1 MLTILDPDEVEPVL
15 VGPGC
20 VRRDL
25 PATHGLRAWI
35 VEMAP
40 GAEWPHVDR
49 HDAHGEQVLVLDGI
63 MIEGERRVGPGS
75 YLNFGPHSS
84 HRPRT
89 ETGVRLFG
97 VNLTDRTGS
106 GAAASC

>member
-1 MLTILDPDEVEPVL
+1 MLTVINPADVEPVI

-20 VRRDL
+20 LRRDL
-25 PATHGLRAWI
+25 PNAGGLRVWI

-40 GAEWPHVDR
+40 GAEWPHVDH
-49 HDAHGEQVLVLDGI
+49 HDAYGEQVLVIDGE
-63 MIEGERRVGPGS
+63 MIEGDRRIGPGS
-75 YLNFGPHSS
+75 FLNFAANSS

-97 VNLTDRTGS
+97 VNATGGDPTS
-106 GAAASC
+106 GSSR

>member
-1 MLTILDPDEVEPVL
+1 MLTVIDPDAVEPVII
-15 VGPGC
+15 GPGC

-25 PATHGLRAWI
+25 PSEGGLRIWI

-40 GAEWPHVDR
+40 GAEWPHVDE
-49 HDAHGEQVLVLDGI
+49 HDAYGEQVLVIDGE
-63 MIEGERRVGPGS
+63 MIEGDRRIGPGQF
-75 YLNFGPHSS
+75 LNFAAHSR

-97 VNLTDRTGS
+97 VNATGGAPTD
-106 GAAASC
+106 GAAR

>member
-1 MLTILDPDEVEPVL
+1 MLTVIDPAEVVPVV

-20 VRRDL
+20 LRRDL
-25 PATHGLRAWI
+25 PNAGGLRVWI

-40 GAEWPHVDR
+40 GAEWPLVDQ
-49 HDAHGEQVLVLDGI
+49 HDAYGEQVLVIEGE
-63 MIEGERRVGPGS
+63 MIEGERRIGPGS
-75 YLNFGPHSS
+75 FLNFAAHSS

-97 VNLTDRTGS
+97 VNANGGAPTSGS
-106 GAAASC
+106 VR

>member
-1 MLTILDPDEVEPVL
+1 MLTVIDPADVEPVI

-20 VRRDL
+20 IRRDL
-25 PATHGLRAWI
+25 PNAGGLRAWI
-35 VEMAP
+35 VEMEP
-40 GAEWPHVDR
+40 GAVWPHVDN
-49 HDAHGEQVLVLDGI
+49 HDVYGEQVLVLEGE
-63 MIEGERRVGPGS
+63 MIEEGRRIGPGS

-97 VNLTDRTGS
+97 VNANGS
-106 GAAASC
+106 PPAGGTR

>member
-1 MLTILDPDEVEPVL
+1 MFTHLLADSVEPVL

-20 VRRDL
+20 YRRDL
-25 PATHGLRAWI
+25 PTIGLVRAW
-35 VEMAP
+35 VVDMDP

-49 HDAHGEQVLVLDGI
+49 HGATGEEVFVVSGEL
-63 MIEGERRVGPGS
+63 IEGKSRHPAGS
-75 YLNFGPHSS
+75 YVLYHADSS

-97 VNLTDRTGS
+97 FNLL
-106 GAAASC
+106 